1 MNPPQQS
8 RVDKTMKLY
17 RNKTIVRIVNTKMAT
32 KNAVRETN
40 NQCLK
45 VNFRKQYL
53 KVKIHE
59 RKCSYHVLRMRKG
72 EWISCI
78 EAHRGAYIEST

>member
-59 RKCSYHVLRMRKG
+59 RKCSYHEDNLYTKNRNQGMLTSEKHLLQ
-72 EWISCI
+72 S
-78 EAHRGAYIEST
+78 